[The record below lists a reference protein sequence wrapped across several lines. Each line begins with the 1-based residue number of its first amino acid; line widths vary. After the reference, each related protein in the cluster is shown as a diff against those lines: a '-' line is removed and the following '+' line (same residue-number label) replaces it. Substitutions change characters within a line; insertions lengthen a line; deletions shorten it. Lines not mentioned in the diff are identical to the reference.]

1 MGVQQLTARSDRASF
16 DADTN
21 STRITKSMMD
31 MGARVRTPNGR
42 VNPMGAQQMTT
53 GPKPGPFGVLETLS
67 PEMAKD
73 LGDVFSLARIGSTP
87 AKTKPRDS
95 ADAAR
100 GALRFAGR
108 IAVFLLVAV
117 VAVTLTV
124 TAMYL
129 MPLP

>member
-1 MGVQQLTARSDRASF
+1 MGVQQLSGISDRASF
-16 DADTN
+16 EAETN
-21 STRITKSMMD
+21 STRITKSVLD
-31 MGARVRTPNGR
+31 TAARVRTSNGR
-42 VNPMGAQQMTT
+42 VKPMGVQQMTP
-53 GPKPGPFGVLETLS
+53 GPKTGPFGVLETLS

-87 AKTKPRDS
+87 AKTAAPDS
-95 ADAAR
+95 SETAR

-108 IAVFLLVAV
+108 VAVFLLAAV
-117 VAVTLTV
+117 VAVSLTA